1 MRRKPYQPTADQTAS
16 LRFFFTMRRRKS
28 LTPFNLSFL
37 DIMFCGFGAV
47 VLLVLVINADTLR
60 SRKEQHEDLR
70 GEVMRQELEVDAGS
84 KHLVELK
91 NSSKA
96 VDEEFI
102 KAQGRS
108 AEVLVRIKEI
118 ELELANLQ
126 NQTLARKKHINGLQ
140 SDLKSMDEEHRR
152 LGAEMEAD
160 QEDGKKIRKFEGEG
174 NRQYLTGLK
183 LGGKRVL
190 VLLDVSASMLDRT
203 IVNIIRR
210 RNMDDKTKRSSPKWQ
225 QALSTVEW
233 LIANLPSDSSLQVY
247 GFNTE
252 AQPVLSESAGQWV
265 PATDNKMVGKMMMA
279 MHEQLPEGGTS
290 LANSFKAAASIRP
303 RPDNILLIT
312 DGLPTRGTEK
322 LSNKTVSGIQR
333 LKYFDRAVKG
343 LPADI
348 PVNTILFPM
357 EGDPMAAVMFWKLA
371 VDTNG
376 SFLTPTKDWP

>member
-1 MRRKPYQPTADQTAS
+1 
-16 LRFFFTMRRRKS
+16 MRRRKS

-140 SDLKSMDEEHRR
+140 SDLKSIDEEHRR

-210 RNMDDKTKRSSPKWQ
+210 RNMDDNTKRSSPKWQ

-265 PATDNKMVGKMMMA
+265 PATDNKMVGKMMMS

-290 LANSFKAAASIRP
+290 LANSFKAADSIRP

-333 LKYFDRAVKG
+333 LKYFDRAVKA